1 VEICSGLPTILGST
15 KNTTADDHRLFKTI
29 IKQLLKEDEKASFHL
44 VFARRP
50 GLSETFLRLTIG
62 IALLIKVLQQI
73 DRLRCKQ
80 PSNTFVGM
88 PRRVGLVTVD

>member
-1 VEICSGLPTILGST
+1 M
-15 KNTTADDHRLFKTI
+15 
-29 IKQLLKEDEKASFHL
+29 IKQLSKEDKKASFHL

-50 GLSETFLRLTIG
+50 DLSEDYQSLTIG

-88 PRRVGLVTVD
+88 PGRVRLVTVD